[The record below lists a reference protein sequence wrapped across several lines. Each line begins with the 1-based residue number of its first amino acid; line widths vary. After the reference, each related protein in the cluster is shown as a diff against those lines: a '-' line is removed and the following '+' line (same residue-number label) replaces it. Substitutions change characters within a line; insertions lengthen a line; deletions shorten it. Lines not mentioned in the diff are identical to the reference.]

1 MSKDKGKG
9 TGLPPLS
16 PSQISRINAI
26 ITGRASAR
34 YIAEEQKLAN
44 KNKNKKARGGRAK
57 TRKK

>member
-44 KNKNKKARGGRAK
+44 KNKKARGGRAK